1 MIRRPPRST
10 RTDTLFPYTT
20 LFRSRARDLREL
32 RLERLGVR
40 LETPLQTVDG
50 RDRSTVL
57 RIAVIVVDG
66 QERQGGLEQELVE
79 AQVEITG
86 DERPGPP
93 GQAIG
98 VQLQQRARLD
108 QPAITPHVQFG
119 HPLDG
124 PARPT
129 QTQTTQRHA
138 P

>member
-86 DERPGPP
+86 DDRPGPL

-98 VQLQQRARLD
+98 VQLQQRARLE
-108 QPAITPHVQFG
+108 QIGRASCRERVCQSV
-119 HPLDG
+119 
-124 PARPT
+124 
-129 QTQTTQRHA
+129 
-138 P
+138 